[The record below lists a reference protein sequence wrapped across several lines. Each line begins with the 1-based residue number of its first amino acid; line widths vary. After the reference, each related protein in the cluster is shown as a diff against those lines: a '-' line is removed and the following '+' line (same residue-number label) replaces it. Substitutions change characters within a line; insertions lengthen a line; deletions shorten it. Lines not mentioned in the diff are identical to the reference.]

1 MNVLSAHQPQFIPW
15 LGFFSKIHTAN
26 KYVVLDDLKYSKSSF
41 QTRNSIRV
49 SGAKKTDI
57 LSIPIIKDSLKKVL
71 N

>member
-1 MNVLSAHQPQFIPW
+1 MFCQLTNLNLY

-57 LSIPIIKDSLKKVL
+57 LSIPIKDLLKKVL